1 MHSLGLVSLYNGCY
15 LYEGQFV
22 NSTCSFNK
30 NVLLKKK
37 KTIQRDLAL
46 SGFTEGRE
54 MGANSEGPW
63 EEEDECI
70 WSVTGF
76 FKYLEE

>member
-1 MHSLGLVSLYNGCY
+1 MFY
-15 LYEGQFV
+15 L
-22 NSTCSFNK
+22 
-30 NVLLKKK
+30 KK